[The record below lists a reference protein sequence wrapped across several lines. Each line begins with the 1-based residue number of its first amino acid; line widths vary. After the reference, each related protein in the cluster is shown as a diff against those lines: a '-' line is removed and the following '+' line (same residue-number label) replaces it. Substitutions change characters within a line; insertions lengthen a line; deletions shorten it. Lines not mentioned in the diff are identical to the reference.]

1 MVHWE
6 WLATFV
12 SPAAVYL
19 ENITVQGEVWVSGT
33 AMVIVRQKS
42 RNKME
47 VDILKWVLW
56 SFRGG
61 FKGEGGTQEG

>member
-1 MVHWE
+1 
-6 WLATFV
+6 
-12 SPAAVYL
+12 VYL